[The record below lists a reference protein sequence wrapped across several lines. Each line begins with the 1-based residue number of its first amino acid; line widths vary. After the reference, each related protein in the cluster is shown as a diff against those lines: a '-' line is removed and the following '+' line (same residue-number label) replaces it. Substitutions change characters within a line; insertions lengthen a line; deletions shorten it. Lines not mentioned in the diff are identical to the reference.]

1 MSEIQVAGG
10 SVPAVEDPRWIPI
23 RVSRINLAL
32 TLGGAAVAF
41 PLLFVVP
48 IAPAV
53 RAALCLAFALAM
65 AFDLFLALL
74 RVPQSATAFYLFDV
88 ERDSPSQMPKPGDDG
103 PALGIRVRYRGRAG
117 QMVAPEHDG
126 TVPAGSFVTPWF
138 TALRYRLPQDP
149 AWRRLWP
156 RVIPLWP
163 DSIGA
168 EDFRRT
174 RVALKWK

>member
-1 MSEIQVAGG
+1 MHEIQVVGAAGQ
-10 SVPAVEDPRWIPI
+10 AHDDPRWIAI
-23 RVSRINLAL
+23 RVSRINLAV

-48 IAPAV
+48 ISPAV
-53 RAALCLAFALAM
+53 RVALLLAFLLAM
-65 AFDLFLALL
+65 VFDLALTLL
-74 RVPQSATAFYLFDV
+74 RVPQSVTAFYLFDI
-88 ERDSPSQMPKPGDDG
+88 ERDASLRPPGQG
-103 PALGIRVRYRGRAG
+103 AAGAVLGIRVRHRGHSQRSA
-117 QMVAPEHDG
+117 ANEHEG

-149 AWRRLWP
+149 AWRRAWP
-156 RVIPLWP
+156 RVIPLWS

>member
-1 MSEIQVAGG
+1 MGEIQVAGV
-10 SVPAVEDPRWIPI
+10 SVAAVEDPRWIPI

-48 IAPAV
+48 IAPAM

-65 AFDLFLALL
+65 AFDLVLTLL
-74 RVPQSATAFYLFDV
+74 RVPHSATAFYLFDIAA
-88 ERDSPSQMPKPGDDG
+88 DSPSPKPNPAGDA
-103 PALGIRVRYRGRAG
+103 PALGIRVRFRGRAD
-117 QMVAPEHDG
+117 QTSAPEHDG
-126 TVPAGSFVTPWF
+126 TVSAGSFVTPWF

-163 DSIGA
+163 DSIGV

>member
-1 MSEIQVAGG
+1 MSEIQVVGADL
-10 SVPAVEDPRWIPI
+10 SAYDDPRWIAI
-23 RVSRINLAL
+23 RVSRINLAV

-41 PLLFVVP
+41 PMLFVVP
-48 IAPAV
+48 ISSAMRV
-53 RAALCLAFALAM
+53 ALLLAFALAM
-65 AFDLFLALL
+65 AFDLVLTLL
-74 RVPQSATAFYLFDV
+74 RVPQSVTAFYLFDI
-88 ERDSPSQMPKPGDDG
+88 ERDSAPPPPGGDR
-103 PALGIRVRYRGRAG
+103 PVLGIRVRHRGRDGRKVTREYA
-117 QMVAPEHDG
+117 G

-138 TALRYRLPQDP
+138 TALRYRLPADP